1 MAILRCFVAKRRR
14 DKYEPGDTVKFAQL
28 LTTNPDRWYMT
39 LKEFDVLKEYVN
51 KVGTITAVEKHYAKD
66 RVDYF
71 IDVSFSS
78 GYKIRRANA
87 IAFEK
92 FEMDLDWI

>member
-1 MAILRCFVAKRRR
+1 MAKRRR
-14 DKYEPGDTVKFAQL
+14 DKYEVGDTVKFAQL
-28 LTTNPDRWYMT
+28 LSSNPERWYMSQ
-39 LKEFDVLKEYVN
+39 KEFNELKDYVN
-51 KVGTITAVEKHYAKD
+51 KIGTITAVEKQYTKD

-92 FEMDLDWI
+92 FEIDLDWI

>member
-1 MAILRCFVAKRRR
+1 MAKRRR
-14 DKYEPGDTVKFAQL
+14 DKYEVGDTVKFAQL
-28 LTTNPDRWYMT
+28 LSSNPERWYMSQ
-39 LKEFDVLKEYVN
+39 KEFNELKDYVN
-51 KVGTITAVEKHYAKD
+51 KIGTITAVEKQYTAD

-78 GYKIRRANA
+78 GYKIRRANS

-92 FEMDLDWI
+92 FEIDLDWI

>member
-1 MAILRCFVAKRRR
+1 MAKRRR
-14 DKYEPGDTVKFAQL
+14 DKYEVGDAVKFAQL
-28 LTTNPDRWYMT
+28 LSSNPERWYMSQ
-39 LKEFDVLKEYVN
+39 KEFNELKDYVN
-51 KVGTITAVEKHYAKD
+51 KIGTITAVEKQYTKD

-92 FEMDLDWI
+92 FEIDLDWI